1 MTEPTYVQISK
12 NTWAVDEPQGWSA
25 FSQAKLDV
33 VPDPM
38 VLRTGETF
46 LLGRSGVQQI
56 GLDPE
61 EVWKS
66 IEQNLGSL
74 FAFFDLLITRDRIPL
89 IEYWHTFANRLP
101 EILGPLAV
109 PVTVDYTIYD
119 NVRKDVVATLNARQ
133 VLSLDAKFV
142 AEVDEELSA
151 YAWEWRPQ
159 VDSLYADE
167 PTLRAA
173 QLLVGG
179 LIFSSYAAAM
189 GADHVVQPKR
199 SRLMLEAS
207 APAGKQALR
216 GRIKESELFSAFK
229 EHCAPVADVRVEDLT
244 GAPSALALIL
254 YEHPDLR
261 GTPGVLEEVLK
272 LRDSRSGT
280 RYRNWFQELRRAW
293 ALGQRP
299 KEEDDARDVLAE
311 LRRRSGADA
320 GINDGLKVDV
330 SGKASVGILEAEVK
344 FKDVPVHLP
353 PWLRGWVVSYLP
365 FKPHRRF
372 LLRLSLAQGRYED
385 ITLHLHRLW
394 KAT

>member
-1 MTEPTYVQISK
+1 MAETTFVNIAK
-12 NTWAVDEPQGWSA
+12 NTWAADEPQGWSA
-25 FSQAKLDV
+25 FSEAKLDV

-46 LLGRSGVQQI
+46 LLGRSGVQRI

-61 EVWKS
+61 EVWKF
-66 IEQNLGSL
+66 IDQNLGSL
-74 FAFFDLLITRDRIPL
+74 FAFFDLLMTRDRVPL
-89 IEYWHTFANRLP
+89 IEYWHTFSSLLP
-101 EILGPLAV
+101 EMLGPLAV

-119 NVRKDVVATLNARQ
+119 NVRKEVVARLNEIQ

-142 AEVDEELSA
+142 AEVGEELSA
-151 YAWEWRPQ
+151 FAWEWRPQ
-159 VDSLYADE
+159 VDLPHADE

-173 QLLVGG
+173 EFLVGG

-189 GADHVVQPKR
+189 GADHVVQPRR

-207 APAGKQALR
+207 APIGNEALR

-229 EHCAPVADVRVEDLT
+229 EHCAPVGDVRVEDLT

-254 YEHPDLR
+254 FENPDLH
-261 GTPGVLEEVLK
+261 GTPDVLQEVLK
-272 LRDSRSGT
+272 LRDSHSGK
-280 RYRNWFQELRRAW
+280 RYRNWFQGLRRAW

-299 KEEDDARDVLAE
+299 KDEDDARDVLAE

-320 GINDGLKVDV
+320 GVNDGLKVDV
-330 SGKASVGILEAEVK
+330 SGKASVGVFGAEVK
-344 FKDVPVHLP
+344 FKDVPLHLP

-365 FKPHRRF
+365 FKSHRRF
-372 LLRLSLAQGRYED
+372 LLRLSFAQGRYED